1 MDRIA
6 RRSARRRLAQLGAVV
21 ITSMTLVAAL
31 ALPVFARAPL
41 SGAGVQGSY
50 VRNQVLTFKFNGSYP
65 DWLDGAGNGVRLVL
79 ETEWDNRTYNTSGLP
94 TFQYSASGTGIVF
107 YSNDVESPCS
117 NVGNTSWLACSTN
130 WGSTSFHIYVR
141 NFAASGRST
150 WAWNESGGCSGKTC
164 FDLSRAILHEA
175 EHVTLGIGGHDD
187 SGESKTIMSAI
198 QPSSPTSGWSTNHLQ
213 PCDDA
218 TGSLFY
224 DLYSFDARYSKCLN
238 DLVGVPDTG
247 VPTNIAMTGSSF
259 TACTTEVVAVGGRAQ
274 VAVDSD
280 LRKLSGNPLMSRRV
294 YWDQRPLGGSTWTND
309 GSTVA
314 DSTGGENF
322 LIAVANST
330 VGTMEYRVRYPANTS
345 TDFLGGSSDTFTI
358 RWVTTPCTL

>member
-6 RRSARRRLAQLGAVV
+6 LRSPRRRPARLALVV
-21 ITSMTLVAAL
+21 ITALTMAATLAV
-31 ALPVFARAPL
+31 PVSARAPL

-50 VRNQVLTFKFNGSYP
+50 VRNQVLTYKFNGSYP
-65 DWLDGAGNGVRLVL
+65 DWLDGAGKGVRLVL

-94 TFQYSASGTGIVF
+94 TFSYSSTGAGLVT
-107 YSNDVESPCS
+107 YSSSEASPCS
-117 NVGNTSWLACSTN
+117 GGTGWLACASN
-130 WGSTSFHIYVR
+130 WGRTDFKIYVR
-141 NFAASGRST
+141 NFAASNKPT
-150 WAWNESGGCSGKTC
+150 WAWNESGDCSGKTC
-164 FDLSRAILHEA
+164 FDLSRAVLHEA

-198 QPSSPTSGWSTNHLQ
+198 QPSSPASGWNTNHLQ

-224 DLYSFDARYSKCLN
+224 DLYSSDARYSKCLN

-259 TACTTEVVAVGGRAQ
+259 TACTTEVVSVGGRAQ
-274 VAVDSD
+274 VAVDTD
-280 LRKLSGNPLMSRRV
+280 LRKLSGNPLTSRRI
-294 YWDQRPLGGSTWTND
+294 YWDHRPLGGSTWTNL

-314 DSTGGENF
+314 DNTSGENF
-322 LIAVANST
+322 LIAVAHST
-330 VGTMEYRVRYPANTS
+330 VGTMEYRVRNPGNTS
-345 TDFLGGSSDTFTI
+345 TDFLGASSDTLTVK
-358 RWVTTPCTL
+358 WVTSPCIL